1 MNDGPWSCGYVSACL
16 SYSCRSLCQ
25 CLELWY
31 FISLFVATSIDRV
44 WWVRAGST
52 PACIIPPGRH
62 WAPHRMLSSDLT
74 TPVSACKLSLDSD
87 MDVLT
92 ALWLS
97 PRIPWKFYRTLPIRL
112 CMSLSISFFIGGDWY
127 RNMLQQC
134 TTCLLGASWPEFP
147 VTIQMEMSRSWAVS
161 EQLQLVWELRT
172 DNSHWRPLLPS
183 AVIPPGSEPAPS
195 KIFQHRFSIFN

>member
-1 MNDGPWSCGYVSACL
+1 MSVSGVVIFYQSVCYYQYWPGLMSQSRVHTCVYNSPGQTL
-16 SYSCRSLCQ
+16 SSS
-25 CLELWY
+25 
-31 FISLFVATSIDRV
+31 
-44 WWVRAGST
+44 
-52 PACIIPPGRH
+52 
-62 WAPHRMLSSDLT
+62 APHRMLSSDLT
-74 TPVSACKLSLDSD
+74 TPVSACKLSLDSV

-97 PRIPWKFYRTLPIRL
+97 PRIPLKFYRTLPIRL